1 MHTLVKSSCNAPPCS
16 LPPEAGHLSQ
26 CSSSRKHCPK
36 QHARQPPNVT
46 VEAQR
51 RDALLA
57 LVSLQSAVL
66 AAAAAAAPAAQE
78 KDPSFYGTWQYAVPA
93 DILPYIKEQAAPGDA
108 QAVLGAMDTFSLYY
122 P

>member
-1 MHTLVKSSCNAPPCS
+1 
-16 LPPEAGHLSQ
+16 
-26 CSSSRKHCPK
+26 
-36 QHARQPPNVT
+36 

-51 RDALLA
+51 RDTLLA
-57 LVSLQSAVL
+57 LLSLQSANVAA
-66 AAAAAAAPAAQE
+66 AAAAAAAPAAPE

-108 QAVLGAMDTFSLYY
+108 QAILDAMDTFSLYY